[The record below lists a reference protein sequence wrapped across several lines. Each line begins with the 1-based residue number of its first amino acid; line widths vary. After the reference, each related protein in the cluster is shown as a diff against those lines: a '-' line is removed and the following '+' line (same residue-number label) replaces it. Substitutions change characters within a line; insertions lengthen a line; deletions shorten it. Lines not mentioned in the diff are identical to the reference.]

1 MTIPSIRKGVENDKK
16 SQVLV
21 SGMMQ
26 AQVIN
31 GPQVD
36 QPSNL
41 SIILIDSNEEMTDEE
56 NIEVIENYLRVR
68 AVEAIE

>member
-1 MTIPSIRKGVENDKK
+1 MTIPSIRKDVENDKK
-16 SQVLV
+16 SQVVV

>member
-1 MTIPSIRKGVENDKK
+1 MTISSIRKGVENDKK
-16 SQVLV
+16 SQVVV

>member
-16 SQVLV
+16 SQVVV

-41 SIILIDSNEEMTDEE
+41 SIILVDSNEEMTDEE

>member
-1 MTIPSIRKGVENDKK
+1 MTIPSIRKDVENDKK
-16 SQVLV
+16 SQVVV

-68 AVEAIE
+68 AVEAI

>member
-1 MTIPSIRKGVENDKK
+1 MTIPSIRKDVENDKK
-16 SQVLV
+16 SQVVV

-41 SIILIDSNEEMTDEE
+41 SIILVDSNEEMTDEE

>member
-1 MTIPSIRKGVENDKK
+1 
-16 SQVLV
+16 
-21 SGMMQ
+21 MMQ